1 VKLIFCLFVCLFIL
15 FHVLTHLE
23 DKLEN
28 FCVTI
33 VFNSTI
39 AFPVMQ
45 MVKTNHKPCF
55 DPLFSPMFILNTFL
69 RHRL

>member
-1 VKLIFCLFVCLFIL
+1 
-15 FHVLTHLE
+15 
-23 DKLEN
+23 
-28 FCVTI
+28 VTI

-69 RHRL
+69 RHRLWAEFLVGIFPGHFVLWCWWY